1 MFNTTTVSYH
11 TVLKRAKLTTL
22 QDILIL
28 MFKVKKKD
36 ELAMNFV
43 ADIFNIKEE
52 DTNGKRYNLRN
63 ADLME
68 KHTL

>member
-1 MFNTTTVSYH
+1 MFNTTTVSYD

-36 ELAMNFV
+36 ELAMNYI

-52 DTNGKRYNLRN
+52 DTN
-63 ADLME
+63 A
-68 KHTL
+68 